1 MVSEKNNKPQ
11 SRGALFSS
19 LAALG
24 GVLVASSCCLPIL
37 PFVVAGGLAGVSA
50 VFVTLRPYLLVGSI
64 LLVAF
69 GFYQSWRAKKCDRRV
84 SRWSTIVLWFSAA
97 VIFTFVFFPQAVANF
112 AANFL
117 AR

>member
-1 MVSEKNNKPQ
+1 MATTANTKAQ

-24 GVLVASSCCLPIL
+24 GVMLSLGCCLPLL
-37 PFVVAGGLAGVSA
+37 PFVVAGSLAGVSS
-50 VFVTLRPYLLVGSI
+50 VFVALRPYALVGST

-69 GFYQSWRAKKCDRRV
+69 GFYQSWRAKKCNRKV
-84 SRWSTIVLWFSAA
+84 SLWSRFVLWFSAV
-97 VIFTFVFFPQAVANF
+97 VIFAFIFFPQAVANF
-112 AANFL
+112 AANLL